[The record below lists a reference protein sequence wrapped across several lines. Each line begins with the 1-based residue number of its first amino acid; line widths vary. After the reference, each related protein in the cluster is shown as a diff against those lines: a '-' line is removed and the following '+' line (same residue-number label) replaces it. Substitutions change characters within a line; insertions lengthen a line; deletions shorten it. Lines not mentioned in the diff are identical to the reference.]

1 MFKFAIMLS
10 YTEENH
16 LKTIFHLSGKD
27 SNSVTTNSIADA
39 LNTKAPS
46 VTDMLKKLSE
56 KQLISYVKY
65 QGSSLTDNGR
75 KLALNIIRKHR
86 LWEVFLVEKL
96 GFNWSEVHDIA
107 EQLEH
112 VKSDKLIK
120 ELDKFLDYPT
130 KDPHGDPIPNPA
142 GFIKFSNKFLLS
154 DLKIGDKGKF
164 IGVKDSSSL
173 FLKFLDKRKIALGC
187 TIKVL
192 FIEEFDHSI
201 HLGLNDTNL
210 TISLKSASNIYVNK
224 L

>member
-1 MFKFAIMLS
+1 M
-10 YTEENH
+10 
-16 LKTIFHLSGKD
+16 
-27 SNSVTTNSIADA
+27 
-39 LNTKAPS
+39 
-46 VTDMLKKLSE
+46 
-56 KQLISYVKY
+56 
-65 QGSSLTDNGR
+65 
-75 KLALNIIRKHR
+75 
-86 LWEVFLVEKL
+86 
-96 GFNWSEVHDIA
+96 
-107 EQLEH
+107 
-112 VKSDKLIK
+112 
-120 ELDKFLDYPT
+120 DKFLDYPT

-142 GFIKFSNKFLLS
+142 GFIKYSNKFLLS